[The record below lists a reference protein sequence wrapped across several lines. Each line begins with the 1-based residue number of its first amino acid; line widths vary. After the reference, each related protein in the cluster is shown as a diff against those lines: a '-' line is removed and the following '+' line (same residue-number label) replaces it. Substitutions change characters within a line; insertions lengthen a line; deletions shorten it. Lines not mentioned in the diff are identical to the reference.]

1 MLPREVRDAS
11 NDPPPDNHLDNASPG
26 DARLARSGYGTDRKS
41 EMATTDTPRMVVGVP
56 RENRAGETRVAL
68 SPTALPQLT
77 KAGFDVV
84 IESGAGDLAG
94 YPDATFTD
102 RGARIGTRDE
112 VFAADVLVQ
121 VNVMDAD
128 PASGDLSRL
137 RPGQVV
143 VGSVAPFARPELVK
157 AIAGT
162 GATLFALELVPRTT
176 RAQSMDI
183 LSSQAAVAGY
193 KAVLLAGD
201 NLPKMFPLLTT
212 AAGTIAPAKVFIIGA
227 GVAGLAAIATA
238 RRLGALVEAYD
249 VRPAAREEVE
259 SLGARFVELPLET
272 GQEEGSGGYAKQL
285 SEDTIRKQQ
294 ELMAK
299 TVAASDVVIT
309 TAQVQGSTAP
319 VIVTTEMVK
328 GMAPGSVIV
337 DLAAEQG
344 GNCEPTVAGETV
356 DVDGVSVMGVV
367 NLPGTIPVHS
377 SQLFGKNVAN
387 FLGLMVVDGRLDTD
401 VDDDVIKE
409 SVVAKGGDVANN
421 RVREALGLEKLP
433 EPEPPAPEPEPAA
446 DDAPAAEEA
455 AK

>member
-1 MLPREVRDAS
+1 
-11 NDPPPDNHLDNASPG
+11 
-26 DARLARSGYGTDRKS
+26 
-41 EMATTDTPRMVVGVP
+41 MAENDTPRMVIGVP
-56 RENRAGETRVAL
+56 KEERAGETRVAL

-77 KAGFDVV
+77 KAGFDIV

-102 RGARIGTRDE
+102 RGARIGSRDD
-112 VFAADVLVQ
+112 VFAADVVVQ
-121 VNVMDAD
+121 VNVLGGDAGS
-128 PASGDLSRL
+128 ADLAKL
-137 RPGQVV
+137 RQGQVV
-143 VGSVAPFARPELVK
+143 VGAVAPFARPELVK

-162 GATLFALELVPRTT
+162 GATLFALELVPRST

-193 KAVLLAGD
+193 KAVLLAA
-201 NLPKMFPLLTT
+201 NAMPKMFPLLTT
-212 AAGTIAPAKVFIIGA
+212 AAGTIAPAKVFIVGA
-227 GVAGLAAIATA
+227 GVAGLGAIATS

-285 SEDTIRKQQ
+285 SEETIKKQQ

-299 TVAASDVVIT
+299 TVAASDVIIT
-309 TAQVQGSTAP
+309 TAQVQGTTAP
-319 VIVTTEMVK
+319 QIITTEMIK
-328 GMAPGSVIV
+328 GMAAGSVII

-356 DVDGVSVMGVV
+356 DVDGVSVIGVV
-367 NLPGTIPVHS
+367 NLPGEIPVHA

-387 FLGLMVVDGRLDTD
+387 FMGLMVVDGKIDID
-401 VDDDVIKE
+401 ADDDVIRE
-409 SVVAKGGDVANN
+409 SVVARGGDVVNN
-421 RVREALGLEKLP
+421 RVREALGLELLP
-433 EPEPPAPEPEPAA
+433 EPEPPAPEPEPEA
-446 DDAPAAEEA
+446 DTTEEA

>member
-1 MLPREVRDAS
+1 
-11 NDPPPDNHLDNASPG
+11 
-26 DARLARSGYGTDRKS
+26 
-41 EMATTDTPRMVVGVP
+41 MATTETPRMVVGVP

-68 SPTALPQLT
+68 TPTALPQLT

-84 IESGAGDLAG
+84 IESGAGAAAG
-94 YPDATFTD
+94 YPDEVYTD
-102 RGARIGTRDE
+102 RGARIGSRDD

-121 VNVMDAD
+121 VNVMDGD
-128 PASGDLSRL
+128 PANAEIARL
-137 RPGQVV
+137 RQGQVV
-143 VGSVAPFARPELVK
+143 VGAVAPFARPELVK
-157 AIAGT
+157 AISST

-193 KAVLLAGD
+193 KAVLIGAAE
-201 NLPKMFPLLTT
+201 LPKMFPLLTT
-212 AAGTIAPAKVFIIGA
+212 AAGTIAPAKVFIVGA
-227 GVAGLAAIATA
+227 GVAGLAAIANS

-285 SEDTIRKQQ
+285 SEETIKKQQ

-309 TAQVQGSTAP
+309 TAQVQGSKAP
-319 VIVTTEMVK
+319 VIITTEMVK

-344 GNCEPTVAGETV
+344 GNCEPTVAGEVV
-356 DVDGVSVMGVV
+356 DVDGVRVIGVV
-367 NLPGTIPVHS
+367 NLPGDIPVHS

-387 FLGLMVVDGRLDTD
+387 FLGLMVADGKLDPG
-401 VDDDVIKE
+401 VDDDVIRE
-409 SVVAKGGDVANN
+409 SVVAMGGDVVNN
-421 RVREALGLEKLP
+421 RVREALGMEKLP

-446 DDAPAAEEA
+446 EDAPAAEEA

>member
-1 MLPREVRDAS
+1 MDGNAAS
-11 NDPPPDNHLDNASPG
+11 TDL
-26 DARLARSGYGTDRKS
+26 ARLT
-41 EMATTDTPRMVVGVP
+41 
-56 RENRAGETRVAL
+56 
-68 SPTALPQLT
+68 
-77 KAGFDVV
+77 
-84 IESGAGDLAG
+84 
-94 YPDATFTD
+94 
-102 RGARIGTRDE
+102 
-112 VFAADVLVQ
+112 
-121 VNVMDAD
+121 
-128 PASGDLSRL
+128 
-137 RPGQVV
+137 PGQVV
-143 VGSVAPFARPELVK
+143 VGAVAPFARPELVK
-157 AIAGT
+157 AVAET
-162 GATLFALELVPRTT
+162 GATLFALELVPRST

-193 KAVLLAGD
+193 KAVLLAA
-201 NLPKMFPLLTT
+201 NEMPRMFPLLTT

-227 GVAGLAAIATA
+227 GVAGLAAIATS

-285 SEDTIRKQQ
+285 SEETIKKQQ

-319 VIVTTEMVK
+319 QIITTEMIK
-328 GMAPGSVIV
+328 GMSAGSVIV

-344 GNCEPTVAGETV
+344 GNCEPTVAGESV
-356 DVDGVSVMGVV
+356 DVDGVTVIGVV

-387 FLGLMVVDGRLDTD
+387 FLGLMVVGGALDTQ
-401 VDDDVIKE
+401 VEDDVIRE
-409 SVVAKGGDVANN
+409 SVVAAGGDVVNN
-421 RVREALGLEKLP
+421 RVREALGLERLP
-433 EPEPPAPEPEPAA
+433 DPEPPAPEPASDEAE
-446 DDAPAAEEA
+446 AEEA

>member
-1 MLPREVRDAS
+1 
-11 NDPPPDNHLDNASPG
+11 
-26 DARLARSGYGTDRKS
+26 
-41 EMATTDTPRMVVGVP
+41 MVIGVP

-77 KAGFDVV
+77 KAGFEIV
-84 IESGAGDLAG
+84 IESGAGDAAG
-94 YPDATFTD
+94 YPDAAFTD
-102 RGARIGTRDE
+102 RGARIGSRDDA
-112 VFAADVLVQ
+112 FAADLLVQ
-121 VNVMDAD
+121 VNVMDGDPSCAD
-128 PASGDLSRL
+128 LGKL
-137 RPGQVV
+137 RQGQVV

-193 KAVLLAGD
+193 KAVIIAAD
-201 NLPKMFPLLTT
+201 QLPRMFPLLTT
-212 AAGTIAPAKVFIIGA
+212 AAGTIAPAKVFVIGA
-227 GVAGLAAIATA
+227 GVAGLAAIANS

-299 TVAASDVVIT
+299 TVAGSDVVIT

-328 GMAPGSVIV
+328 QMAPGSVIV

-356 DVDGVSVMGVV
+356 DVDGVKVIGVV

-387 FLGLMVVDGRLDTD
+387 FVTLMVADGAVDVD

-409 SVVAKGGDVANN
+409 SVVARGGDVVNN
-421 RVREALGLEKLP
+421 RVREALGMEKLP
-433 EPEPPAPEPEPAA
+433 EPEPPAPEPEPES
-446 DDAPAAEEA
+446 DETPAAEEA

>member
-1 MLPREVRDAS
+1 
-11 NDPPPDNHLDNASPG
+11 
-26 DARLARSGYGTDRKS
+26 
-41 EMATTDTPRMVVGVP
+41 MATTDTPRMVVGVP

-68 SPTALPQLT
+68 TPTALPQLT

-84 IESGAGDLAG
+84 IESGAGALAG
-94 YPDATFTD
+94 YPDAAFTD
-102 RGARIGTRDE
+102 RGARIGTRDDA
-112 VFAADVLVQ
+112 FAADVLVQ
-121 VNVMDAD
+121 VNVMDGD
-128 PASGDLSRL
+128 ASNAELSKL
-137 RPGQVV
+137 RQGQVV
-143 VGSVAPFARPELVK
+143 IGAVAPFARPELVK

-162 GATLFALELVPRTT
+162 GATLFALELVPRST

-193 KAVLLAGD
+193 KAVLIGASE
-201 NLPKMFPLLTT
+201 LPKMFPLLTT
-212 AAGTIAPAKVFIIGA
+212 AAGTIAPAKVFIVGA
-227 GVAGLAAIATA
+227 GVAGLAAVATS
-238 RRLGALVEAYD
+238 RRMGSLVEAYD

-285 SEDTIRKQQ
+285 SEETIKKQQ

-319 VIVTTEMVK
+319 VIITTEMIK

-356 DVDGVSVMGVV
+356 DVDGVKVIGVV
-367 NLPGTIPVHS
+367 NLPGEIPVHA

-387 FLGLMVVDGRLDTD
+387 FLGLMVVGGKLDTG

-409 SVVAKGGDVANN
+409 SVVAAGGDVVNN

-433 EPEPPAPEPEPAA
+433 EPEPPAPEPAA
-446 DDAPAAEEA
+446 DDTPAAEEA

>member
-1 MLPREVRDAS
+1 
-11 NDPPPDNHLDNASPG
+11 
-26 DARLARSGYGTDRKS
+26 
-41 EMATTDTPRMVVGVP
+41 MAMTDTPRIVVGVP
-56 RENRAGETRVAL
+56 REHRAGETRVAL
-68 SPTALPQLT
+68 SPTALPQIT

-84 IESGAGDLAG
+84 IEAGAGDRAG
-94 YPDATFTD
+94 YPDATFTA
-102 RGARIGTRDE
+102 RGARVGTRDE
-112 VFAADVLVQ
+112 AFGTDVVVQ

-128 PASGDLSRL
+128 ASSADLSRL

-143 VGSVAPFARPELVK
+143 IGAVAPFARPEVVK
-157 AIAGT
+157 AVAAT

-193 KAVLLAGD
+193 KAVLTAA
-201 NLPKMFPLLTT
+201 NALPKMFPLLTT
-212 AAGTIAPAKVFIIGA
+212 AAGTIAPAKVFIVGA
-227 GVAGLAAIATA
+227 GVAGLAAIATS

-272 GQEEGSGGYAKQL
+272 GQEAGSGGYATQL
-285 SEDTIRKQQ
+285 SEEAIRKQQ
-294 ELMAK
+294 ELMAT

-319 VIVTTEMVK
+319 VIITTEMVR
-328 GMAPGSVIV
+328 GMAPGSVII

-356 DVDGVSVMGVV
+356 DVGGVRVIGVV
-367 NLPGTIPVHS
+367 NLPGAIPVHA

-387 FLGLMVVDGRLDTD
+387 FLGLMVVDGRFDPG
-401 VDDDVIKE
+401 VDDAVMKE
-409 SVVAKGGDVANN
+409 SVVASGGDVVNN
-421 RVREALGLEKLP
+421 RVREALGLERLP
-433 EPEPPAPEPEPAA
+433 EPEPPAPAPVT
-446 DDAPAAEEA
+446 DDAPVPEEA
-455 AK
+455 AT